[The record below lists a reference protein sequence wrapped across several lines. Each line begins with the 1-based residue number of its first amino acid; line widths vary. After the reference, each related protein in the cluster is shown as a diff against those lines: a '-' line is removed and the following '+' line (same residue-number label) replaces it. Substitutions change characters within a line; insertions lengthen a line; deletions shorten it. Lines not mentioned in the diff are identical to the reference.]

1 MNGFIITSDEIY
13 FSPASMH
20 RRKLTLISEIFIFA
34 KLTSIKLDAFF
45 FINIYILKLLFNYLR
60 KIKFNTKTIDFSTTY

>member
-45 FINIYILKLLFNYLR
+45 HKYLY
-60 KIKFNTKTIDFSTTY
+60 TKTSV